1 VNLALAIAMTM
12 IPRQI
17 VRCSGCG
24 EYYAR
29 LGRRRAVVTLRNYC
43 VPCVDN
49 RIRERDATR
58 AYAARKKAAS

>member
-1 VNLALAIAMTM
+1 MNLALAIAMTM

-17 VRCSGCG
+17 VRCSGCA

-43 VPCVDN
+43 LSCVAN
-49 RIRERDATR
+49 GIRERDATR
-58 AYAARKKAAS
+58 AYAARKRSAS